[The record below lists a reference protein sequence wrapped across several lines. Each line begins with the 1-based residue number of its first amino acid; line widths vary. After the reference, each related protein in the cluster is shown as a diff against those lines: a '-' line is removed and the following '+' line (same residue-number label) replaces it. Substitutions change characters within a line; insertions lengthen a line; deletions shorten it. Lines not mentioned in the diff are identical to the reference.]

1 MVEGKFRLKTAEKP
15 LLWDTSVKN
24 LDNYL
29 DRRFGWNRDIRFRQ
43 FPQVSITPL
52 QGPVGTL
59 VTLEGM
65 QWRPNSDII
74 IEFQNQNVVTSPTLI
89 VSDEEGEFSATFNV
103 TQIGDGGK
111 EINITD
117 GLNSKQVRFQVTP

>member
-1 MVEGKFRLKTAEKP
+1 
-15 LLWDTSVKN
+15 
-24 LDNYL
+24 
-29 DRRFGWNRDIRFRQ
+29 
-43 FPQVSITPL
+43 
-52 QGPVGTL
+52 
-59 VTLEGM
+59 M

-103 TQIGDGGK
+103 PQIGDGGK